1 MTAPQYEFSID
12 VGGTFTDCIAHSS
25 ATIKR
30 HKLLSSGRTL
40 GNIEELVTEAIHD
53 RLRVN
58 DPVGFWVGTQLSII
72 NVNGIDDDTK
82 RTIIASDSAGT
93 LTLDSPLPTSV
104 IGQSYEIQTELS
116 APIIGIHHLLG
127 IPLNESLPPI
137 NLRLGTTRG
146 TNALLTRTG
155 SKTAL
160 VTTVGFK
167 DLLEIGNQNRPKLFE
182 LNIQKTIPLITTSIE
197 ISERIDTH
205 GNILQSIDRDQV
217 RLQLA
222 RLFAEGIESLA
233 ICLLNSFVNPE
244 HEQVIAEIA
253 NEFPFAS
260 VSISSRVSPLIKMV
274 PRA

>member
-58 DPVGFWVGTQLSII
+58 DPVGFWVGTQLSVI
-72 NVNGIDDDTK
+72 NVKDSAGNNANSIDDDTK

-104 IGQSYEIQTELS
+104 IGQSYEIRTELS

-182 LNIQKTIPLITTSIE
+182 LNIQKTIPASTRMVIFYNPSTE
-197 ISERIDTH
+197 IKYGGS
-205 GNILQSIDRDQV
+205 
-217 RLQLA
+217 
-222 RLFAEGIESLA
+222 
-233 ICLLNSFVNPE
+233 
-244 HEQVIAEIA
+244 
-253 NEFPFAS
+253 
-260 VSISSRVSPLIKMV
+260 
-274 PRA
+274 